1 MGRKN
6 VLTPVRIITGQS
18 MATSSSVI
26 LQSQWM
32 DRVVFQ
38 ISTSTTTAAGTF
50 TIGSSLDGLNWTT
63 LPLTPALTST
73 GSNDTFFVDII
84 ATGGMQFLVRY
95 SATSGTG
102 TFTVWAS
109 GKEV

>member
-6 VLTPVRIITGQS
+6 VLTPVKIMDAVS
-18 MATSSSVI
+18 MATSSSVV
-26 LQSQWM
+26 LESQWM

-38 ISTSTTTAAGTF
+38 ITTITSNAAGAF
-50 TIGSSLDGLNWTT
+50 SIASSLDGINWTT
-63 LPLTPALTST
+63 LPLSPALTST

-84 ATGGMQFLVRY
+84 ATGGMQFRVSY
-95 SATSGTG
+95 AATSGVG